1 MTTNADVDNPVDN
14 SAEPHADGQT
24 AAQNAP
30 RRITTDVDQER
41 LARASA
47 LRASGDPEAARPLLI
62 ALAAEFPDDANA
74 QYQAGWV
81 HDRLGLEHAA
91 LPYYQRALQL
101 QADLSEEDRRGLH
114 LALGSTLRN
123 VGQIDESLAVLRSSV
138 AAHPDDLALPCF
150 VALSQ
155 HSAGQHAEA
164 LATLLDIAL
173 RLAAATPD
181 APASAPL
188 LRYTRA
194 LRSYEQE
201 LLDEAAASAAA
212 PQP

>member
-1 MTTNADVDNPVDN
+1 MPTNSDVDNPVDN
-14 SAEPHADGQT
+14 AENPHADGPT
-24 AAQNAP
+24 AIPAA
-30 RRITTDVDQER
+30 RRITTDHDCER
-41 LARASA
+41 LTAAVA
-47 LRASGDPEAARPLLI
+47 LRANGDPDAARPLLI

-81 HDRLGLEHAA
+81 HDRLGLEHDA

-101 QADLSEEDRRGLH
+101 QTDLSAEDREGLH

-123 VGQIDESLAVLRSSV
+123 VGQLDASLAVLRSSV
-138 AAHPDDLALPCF
+138 LSRPEDLALPCF
-150 VALSQ
+150 VALTQ
-155 HSAGQHAEA
+155 HSAGQHAAA
-164 LATLLDIAL
+164 LATLLDVAL

-201 LLDEAAASAAA
+201 LRDEAAASAVA